1 LTSDVERD
9 EDRPLFF
16 IVLLILFLAA
26 AWCLIQVGRKPRVR
40 QRLVAYW
47 WAWLPIAVIAVVGN
61 ELFDRSRGNAK
72 GHPLGDLA
80 VAVVVVGIVFYVSG
94 VVARRKSPDGAA

>member
-1 LTSDVERD
+1 MIL
-9 EDRPLFF
+9 

-26 AWCLIQVGRKPRVR
+26 AWCLIQVGRKPLVR

-47 WAWLPIAVIAVVGN
+47 WAWLPIAVIAVVAN
-61 ELFDRSRGNAK
+61 ELWDRSRGNAN

-80 VAVVVVGIVFYVSG
+80 VPVVVVGIVFYVSG
-94 VVARRKSPDGAA
+94 MMTRRKSPDGTS